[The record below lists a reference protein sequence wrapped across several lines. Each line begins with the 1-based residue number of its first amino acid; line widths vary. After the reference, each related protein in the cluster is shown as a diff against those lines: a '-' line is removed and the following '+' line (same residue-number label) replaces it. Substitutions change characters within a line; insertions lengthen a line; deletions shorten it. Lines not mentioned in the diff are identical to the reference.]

1 MIITLYHDFPCG
13 DITTQTFSFLS
24 PPSFLTSPLS
34 YT

>member
-13 DITTQTFSFLS
+13 DITTQTFSVS

-34 YT
+34 PT